1 MFVLVY
7 LRIYGKSLVDA
18 LAAIGKSPWTLLLP
32 MGLMVAFYFLA
43 MLVSPLGLVGGFLLA
58 LARTAGF
65 SIYTYFL
72 AAVVSRQKSSVSELK
87 TAMGAYFWS
96 WMNVFFVLWIV
107 DLVLGAGLAANP
119 RGPTITLALTFME
132 LIVLNA
138 APEVIYQ
145 RRVMGGL
152 ETITRSFQFLQEN
165 WIEWFVPNGLLL
177 AGLWAF
183 FTGGGLGL
191 LAGVPFG
198 VVGVLLLAGVLFHVV
213 MVARGFLFETLDG
226 STHRQRMFRFRG
238 KL

>member
-18 LAAIGKSPWTLLLP
+18 FAAIAKSPWTLALP
-32 MGLMVAFYFLA
+32 MGLAVAYYFLRL
-43 MLVSPLGLVGGFLLA
+43 LVGPLGIAGGFLLA

-65 SIYTYFL
+65 SVYTYFL
-72 AAVVSRQKSSVSELK
+72 AAVVARQRASVSELK
-87 TAMGAYFWS
+87 TALGAYFWT
-96 WMNVFFVLWIV
+96 WMNLFFVLWIV
-107 DLVLGAGLAANP
+107 DLVLGAGFAANP
-119 RGPTITLALTFME
+119 RGPTIQLALSFME

-138 APEVIYQ
+138 TPEVIYQ

-177 AGLWAF
+177 AGLWF
-183 FTGGGLGL
+183 FFMEGGLTRL
-191 LAGVPFG
+191 SAVPFG
-198 VVGVLLLAGVLFHVV
+198 VVGVLLLAGALFHVV

-226 STHRQRMFRFRG
+226 STHRQRMFRFKG